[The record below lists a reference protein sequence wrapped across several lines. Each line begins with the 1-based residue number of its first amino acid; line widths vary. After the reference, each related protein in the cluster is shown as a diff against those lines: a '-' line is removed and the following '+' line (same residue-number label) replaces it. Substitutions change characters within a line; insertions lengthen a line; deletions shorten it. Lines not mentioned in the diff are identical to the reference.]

1 VSFRFERRQI
11 VAFAIAIGAMA
22 AAGTYFIR
30 ARIPASPVDL
40 VSFVPTAN
48 GTVVYIDLVAIRRAG
63 ILNMIAGSKATEELE
78 YRQFVD
84 QSKFDYRQDLDAIA
98 AVFKDGQVFLALRG
112 RFHWKNLTDYA
123 LHQGGSC
130 HNNYCV
136 TPGSQPN
143 RRISFY
149 PVKPDVM
156 GIAVSPDDFAAYQV
170 TRQSGK
176 LTVRPPSQPVW
187 ALVPAAA
194 LKDPALLPAGAKSY
208 VSALQNAEQAVFT
221 IGPDSDHLKLGVDVT
236 CRDAAA
242 ATALLGNLENTTAT
256 LRKWIAREHQQANPA
271 DLSGI
276 LVGGT
281 FRRQDRQVEGQWPIP
296 QAFVKAVTGGSL

>member
-1 VSFRFERRQI
+1 MRFRIQRWQI
-11 VAFAIAIGAMA
+11 VTSLIAICAVA
-22 AAGTYFIR
+22 AAGIFYVRVRSAANST
-30 ARIPASPVDL
+30 DL

-48 GTVVYIDLVAIRRAG
+48 GTVVYIDVAAIRRAG
-63 ILNMIAGSKATEELE
+63 ILNMIAGTKAAEELE
-78 YRQFVD
+78 YREFVG
-84 QSKFDYRQDLDAIA
+84 QTKFDYRQDLDAVA

-149 PVKPDVM
+149 LVKPDLI
-156 GIAVSPDDFAAYQV
+156 GLAVSPDDFAAYQIA
-170 TRQSGK
+170 RQSGK
-176 LTVRPPSQPVW
+176 LSLSPPSQPVW

-194 LKDPALLPAGAKSY
+194 FKDPALLPAGAKPY

-221 IGPDSDHLKLGVDVT
+221 IGPDSDRLKLGLDVT

-242 ATALLGNLENTTAT
+242 AAALLTNFETTTAT

-281 FRRQDRQVEGQWPIP
+281 FRRQDRRVEGQWPIP
-296 QAFVKAVTGGSL
+296 QAFVKAITGGSL

>member
-1 VSFRFERRQI
+1 VRFRLERWQI
-11 VAFAIAIGAMA
+11 VTSLIALSAIAA
-22 AAGTYFIR
+22 AAIYFIR
-30 ARIPASPVDL
+30 SRSGANSIDL

-48 GTVVYIDLVAIRRAG
+48 GTVVYIDVAAIRRAG
-63 ILNMIAGSKATEELE
+63 ILNMIAGSKAAEELE

-84 QSKFDYRQDLDAIA
+84 QTRFDYRQDLDAVA

-143 RRISFY
+143 RRVSFY
-149 PVKPDVM
+149 PVKPDLM
-156 GIAVSPDDFAAYQV
+156 GLAVGPDDFAAYQI

-176 LTVRPPSQPVW
+176 LTLIPPNQPVW

-194 LKDPALLPAGAKSY
+194 LKESALLPAGAKSY
-208 VSALQNAEQAVFT
+208 ISALQNGEQAVFT
-221 IGPDSDHLKLGVDVT
+221 IGPDNDHLKLGVDVT
-236 CRDAAA
+236 CHDAAA
-242 ATALLGNLENTTAT
+242 AAALLANLENTTAT

-271 DLSGI
+271 DLSGV

-296 QAFVKAVTGGSL
+296 QAFVKAITGGSL

>member
-1 VSFRFERRQI
+1 MRFRFERWQI
-11 VAFAIAIGAMA
+11 VAFLIAICAMA
-22 AAGTYFIR
+22 AAGIYYVR
-30 ARIPASPVDL
+30 ARNAANSVDL

-48 GTVVYIDLVAIRRAG
+48 GTVVYVDVAAIRRAG
-63 ILNMIAGSKATEELE
+63 ILNMIAGSKAAEEQE

-84 QSKFDYRQDLDAIA
+84 QTKFDYRQDLDAIA

-112 RFHWKNLTDYA
+112 RFHWKDLTDYA

-130 HNNYCV
+130 HNDYCV

-149 PVKPDVM
+149 PVTPDLL
-156 GIAVSPDDFAAYQV
+156 GLAVSPDDFAAYQV
-170 TRQSGK
+170 SRQSGK
-176 LTVRPPSQPVW
+176 LTLSPPSQPVW

-194 LKDPALLPAGAKSY
+194 FKDPALLPAGAKSY

-221 IGPDSDHLKLGVDVT
+221 IGPDSDHLKLAVDVT
-236 CRDAAA
+236 CRDAAGA
-242 ATALLGNLENTTAT
+242 SALLANLENTTAT

-296 QAFVKAVTGGSL
+296 QAFVKAITGGSL

>member
-1 VSFRFERRQI
+1 VRFRFERWQLVTSLI
-11 VAFAIAIGAMA
+11 VICAMA
-22 AAGTYFIR
+22 AAGIYFIR
-30 ARIPASPVDL
+30 ARLAASPVDL

-48 GTVVYIDLVAIRRAG
+48 GTVVYIDVAAIRRAG
-63 ILNMIAGSKATEELE
+63 ILNMIAGSKAAEEPE

-84 QSKFDYRQDLDAIA
+84 QTKFDYRQDLDAVA

-123 LHQGGSC
+123 LRQGGSC
-130 HNNYCV
+130 HNIYCV

-149 PVKPDVM
+149 PVKPDLM
-156 GIAVSPDDFAAYQV
+156 GIAVSPDDFAAYQI

-176 LTVRPPSQPVW
+176 LTLSLPSQPVW
-187 ALVPAAA
+187 ALVPATAF
-194 LKDPALLPAGAKSY
+194 KDAALLPAGAKSY
-208 VSALQNAEQAVFT
+208 VSALQNAEQALFT
-221 IGPDSDHLKLGVDVT
+221 IGPDNDHLKLGVDVT
-236 CRDAAA
+236 CHDAAA
-242 ATALLGNLENTTAT
+242 ASALLVNFENTTAT
-256 LRKWIAREHQQANPA
+256 LRKWIAREHQQANPG

-296 QAFVKAVTGGSL
+296 QAFVKAITGGSL